1 MSRIV
6 AGRVAR
12 LKGQQRVGVCVDH
25 FMTAVTTWI
34 KNKYLEVL
42 EEDELYSE

>member
-1 MSRIV
+1 M
-6 AGRVAR
+6 
-12 LKGQQRVGVCVDH
+12 DH

-42 EEDELYSE
+42 EEDDELYSE

>member
-1 MSRIV
+1 MSRFV
-6 AGRVAR
+6 AGHVAR
-12 LKGQQRVGVCVDH
+12 FKGQQRVGICVDH

-42 EEDELYSE
+42 EDNVSLS